1 MIINSMAPR
10 EYHSSV
16 WEAFVPCINAL
27 DEIAFGWSP
36 GHAGI
41 AGNEMADVAAG
52 RAARAGGAIGE
63 LADFGLRAH
72 GAAKRKMLSEWRA
85 WHERKGHHYY
95 KRQPGGGPRH
105 WAGLLRMEAFVLMR
119 LRTGVVERGHEGCV
133 NGNERFHIQKCGRF
147 EDARP
152 TSDVFD
158 DKHVL
163 D

>member
-1 MIINSMAPR
+1 MYQCTGR
-10 EYHSSV
+10 DRV
-16 WEAFVPCINAL
+16 RLV
-27 DEIAFGWSP
+27 P

-41 AGNEMADVAAG
+41 AGNEMADFAAG
-52 RAARAGGAIGE
+52 RAARAGGAIRE

-72 GAAKRKMLSEWRA
+72 RAAKRKMLSEWRA
-85 WHERKGHHYY
+85 WHEREGYHYY

-105 WAGLLRMEAFVLMR
+105 SAGLLQMDAFVLMR